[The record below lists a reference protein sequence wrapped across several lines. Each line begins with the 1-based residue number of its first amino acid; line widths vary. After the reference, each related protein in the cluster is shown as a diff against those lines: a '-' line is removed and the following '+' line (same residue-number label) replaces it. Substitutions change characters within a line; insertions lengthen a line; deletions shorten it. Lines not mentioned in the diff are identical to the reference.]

1 MRHARRFTFFSVVAV
16 FAAMFSSG
24 ALAQPTLINPALPIA
39 PAAPAPPPTVAEKRE
54 ENSAQLRIA
63 MRKLETNGAPDPA
76 AAQEIA
82 YYQTRDAVLA
92 QQDAVEQQV
101 KDLEARK
108 TELESHLK
116 SPPPNDKQY
125 KFADLDRMRDDV
137 AAEKARTSLLA
148 DKLATANTRL
158 QKAKAAVEECEV
170 KRRQTQ
176 GDYDKGKDAPNAAEL
191 AVAAD
196 RARQDAALAGE
207 TLALRKRE
215 VDREELAQ
223 QVLKLSTKVRQE
235 QVDRIGPQIAFTQAD
250 YQEQV
255 DGIKKTE
262 ESETASLSRAQADL
276 HITASQLRSAEQQLD
291 AAVGDNRAILLETVA
306 AYRRNKDKLSE
317 EIDAR
322 TQRLQQL
329 AQLRIAWSRRYQIAT
344 TDRANTEHEVWGQL
358 KIFQKETKSVI
369 EDLAADLR
377 TQIQKMREVRSSLSS
392 VAKKVETAAKGPPE
406 IQLAIGNQQ
415 KALDETLRIYE
426 KNLVTIETSRRV
438 HEKLLDEIGD
448 TVEAVTAKA
457 IALSVWYQFDT
468 IWKSELLVLSNQSV
482 RVGDAA
488 KGLTILIIG
497 WLLSRST
504 SGMFANRFLK
514 RFRLSKDAT
523 SAIRSLVF
531 YSLLMFVALTALN
544 TVGVPLT
551 AFTILGGALAIGVGF
566 GSQTLINNFIGGLI
580 MLAERPVRLGERVT
594 FGDIDGVVEDV
605 GFRCTKLRTQSDHLV
620 TIPNSTLV
628 NESIENIDRRRT
640 IRRAFTVAVTYNI
653 SHELLAEGVQAI
665 RDVLEEREIRE
676 RIHPIVG
683 FEEISPQVHFIDFAT
698 ESLNIQITYC
708 YAPVDNAAFAEH
720 SQRVNFRIMEEF
732 DRLGIEFAFPSKT
745 AYVKKNGNNGR
756 RGDSYAA

>member
-1 MRHARRFTFFSVVAV
+1 MRHARPFTLFSVVAV
-16 FAAMFSSG
+16 LVAAFASG
-24 ALAQPTLINPALPIA
+24 ACAQSTLISPALPVT

-63 MRKLETNGAPDPA
+63 MRKLETNGASDPA
-76 AAQEIA
+76 AAQEVA

-92 QQDAVEQQV
+92 QQDAVEQQI
-101 KDLEARK
+101 KDLEARRV
-108 TELESHLK
+108 ELESQLK

-125 KFADLDRMRDDV
+125 KFADLDRMRDDL
-137 AAEKARTSLLA
+137 AAEQARASLLA
-148 DKLATANTRL
+148 DKLTIAKTRL
-158 QKAKAAVEECEV
+158 EKAKAAVDECEV

-176 GDYDKGKDAPNAAEL
+176 TDYDKNKEAPNVAEF

-196 RARQDAALAGE
+196 RARQDAALANE

-215 VDREELAQ
+215 VERDELAQ
-223 QVLKLSTKVRQE
+223 AVLKLATKVRRE
-235 QVDRIGPQIAFTQAD
+235 QVARISPQIAFTQAD

-255 DGIKKTE
+255 DSIKKSE
-262 ESETASLSRAQADL
+262 ESESASQARAQAEL
-276 HITASQLRSAEQQLD
+276 HLTEGQLRGAQSLLDSAT
-291 AAVGDNRAILLETVA
+291 GDSRATLVESVA
-306 AYRRNKDKLSE
+306 AYRCNSEKLSE
-317 EIDAR
+317 EVDAR
-322 TQRLQQL
+322 MQRLQML
-329 AQLRIAWSRRYQIAT
+329 AQLRVAWSRRYQIAT
-344 TDRANTEHEVWGQL
+344 TDRANNDHEVWGQL
-358 KIFQKETKSVI
+358 KTYQKETKSVI

-377 TQIQKMREVRSSLSS
+377 TQIQKMREVRSSISS
-392 VAKKVETAAKGPPE
+392 AAKKAENAANGPRELQTAIA
-406 IQLAIGNQQ
+406 NQQ
-415 KALDETLRIYE
+415 KALDEKLRIYE
-426 KNLVTIETSRRV
+426 KNLVMIETSRRV

-448 TVEAVTAKA
+448 TVEAVTPKA
-457 IALSVWYQFDT
+457 IAMGVWYQIAT
-468 IWKSELLVLSNQSV
+468 TWNSELLELNTQSV
-482 RVGDAA
+482 KVGDAV
-488 KGLTILIIG
+488 KGLTILIVG
-497 WLLSRST
+497 WLLSKST
-504 SGMFANRFLK
+504 SGMFANRLLK

-531 YSLLMFVALTALN
+531 YSLLMFVALSALN

-640 IRRAFTVAVTYNI
+640 IRRAFTVAVTYNL

-665 RDVLEEREIRE
+665 RDILEERDIRE

-683 FEEISPQVHFIDFAT
+683 FEELSPQVHFSEFAT
-698 ESLNIQITYC
+698 ESLNIQITYN

-732 DRLGIEFAFPSKT
+732 DRLGIDFAFPSKT
-745 AYVKKNGNNGR
+745 NYIKKNGNNGR